1 MSTSPDQAT
10 LNMIKNL
17 EEKTGRTLDQW
28 MKLARSAGLEKHGE
42 MVGWLKTKHALGH
55 GYANLVVLKAREQAS
70 PGPAGSDDLVAS
82 WFAGEK
88 IALRPLYDAV
98 MAAVK
103 ELGGDVE
110 LAPKK
115 TYMSVRRSKQFACV
129 HPSTKTRLDLGLQ
142 LKGVKPVGRLE
153 AAGSWNAMVSHRVR
167 LETPAQFDREVRQ
180 WLKAAYA
187 AA

>member
-1 MSTSPDQAT
+1 MNTSPDHAT

-42 MVGWLKTKHALGH
+42 MVSWLKAKHALGH
-55 GYANLVVLKAREQAS
+55 GYANLVVLKAREQSS
-70 PGPAGSDDLVAS
+70 PGPASSDDLVAS
-82 WFAGEK
+82 WFAGDK
-88 IALRPLYDAV
+88 AAIRPLYDTV

-153 AAGSWNAMVSHRVR
+153 AAGSWNGMVSHRVR
-167 LETPAQFDREVRQ
+167 LESPAQFDREVRQ

-187 AA
+187 AG